1 MKYLSRNLKE
11 KDVKSD
17 PIYDILLDRLT
28 ASWVAQPD
36 KPEETP
42 ESTLKALC
50 FLAVGVPISVQ
61 KASHE
66 NIPELN
72 EHSRIQLQSLVEKR
86 LTGIPLAHITGRQ
99 QFLGMELLAGPEALI
114 PRIETEIL
122 GHAALAIAKSIT
134 DTQDTVTVLDVC
146 TGSGNVALG
155 VASNESRSRVFGS
168 DLSEEAITL
177 ARKNA
182 HHLNL
187 ENRVEFRQSDL
198 FAAFETDK
206 FYRKMDL
213 VTCNPPY
220 IPSVKIGSMDPEI
233 SQREPRLAF
242 DGGSLGITI
251 LTRLIRE
258 SPKYLKP
265 NSYLCF
271 EVGLGQG
278 KAMEQRLK
286 KENIY
291 YNIQSYA
298 DASNQ
303 VRALSAQVT

>member
-1 MKYLSRNLKE
+1 ME
-11 KDVKSD
+11 
-17 PIYDILLDRLT
+17 RLT
-28 ASWVAQPD
+28 ASWVAKPD

-42 ESTLKALC
+42 ETTLKALY
-50 FLAVGVPISVQ
+50 FYAAGIPVSVQ
-61 KASHE
+61 KASRE
-66 NIPELN
+66 TIPELDDN
-72 EHSRIQLQSLVEKR
+72 AQRRLKDLVEKR
-86 LTGIPLAHITGRQ
+86 LSGLPLAHITGRQ

-122 GHAALAIAKSIT
+122 ARAALAIAKSLA
-134 DTQDTVTVLDVC
+134 DERDTVTIMDVC

-155 VASNESRSRVFGS
+155 IAANEFRSKVLGS
-168 DLSEEAITL
+168 DLSEEAIVL
-177 ARKNA
+177 ARRNA
-182 HHLNL
+182 QHLDL
-187 ENRVEFRQSDL
+187 GKRVEFRQSDL
-198 FAAFETDK
+198 FTAFESEEY
-206 FYRKMDL
+206 YRKMDL

-220 IPSVKIGSMDPEI
+220 IPSVKVGSMDSEI

-258 SPKYLKP
+258 APKYLKP

-286 KENIY
+286 KENVY
-291 YNIQSYA
+291 RNIQPYA
-298 DASNQ
+298 DRANQ
-303 VRALSAQVT
+303 VRALSAQIT

>member
-1 MKYLSRNLKE
+1 
-11 KDVKSD
+11 VKSD
-17 PIYDILLDRLT
+17 PLYNELIDRLA

-42 ESTLKALC
+42 ESTLKALYFC
-50 FLAVGVPISVQ
+50 AAGRPVSVQ
-61 KASHE
+61 KASRE
-66 NIPELN
+66 DAPVLN
-72 EHSRIQLQSLVEKR
+72 DQEQILLRDLVDKR

-99 QFLGMELLAGPEALI
+99 QFLGIELLAGPEALI

-122 GHAALAIAKSIT
+122 GRAALAIAKSLA
-134 DTQDTVTVLDVC
+134 DTRGSVAIMDVC

-155 VASNESRSRVFGS
+155 IAAGESRSRVFGS

-182 HHLNL
+182 SHLNL
-187 ENRVEFRQSDL
+187 ASRVEFKQSDL
-198 FAAFETDK
+198 FASFESDE
-206 FYRKMDL
+206 FYGKMDL

-220 IPSVKIGSMDPEI
+220 IPSVKVSSMDPEI

-258 SPKYLKP
+258 APKFLKQ
-265 NSYLCF
+265 NSFLCF

-278 KAMEQRLK
+278 KAMEQRLR

-291 YNIQSYA
+291 HNIQSYVDNA
-298 DASNQ
+298 NQ
-303 VRALSAQVT
+303 VRALSAQIEQP

>member
-1 MKYLSRNLKE
+1 MPFSISKVGDMR
-11 KDVKSD
+11 SD
-17 PIYDILLDRLT
+17 QLYNTLLDRLI
-28 ASWVAQPD
+28 ASWVAQLD

-50 FLAVGVPISVQ
+50 FLAVGVPVSVQ
-61 KASHE
+61 KASRE
-66 NIPELN
+66 NVPDLN

-122 GHAALAIAKSIT
+122 GRAALAIAKSIA
-134 DTQDTVTVLDVC
+134 DTRGTVTILDVC

-155 VASNESRSRVFGS
+155 IASNESRSRVFGA

-182 HHLNL
+182 QHLNL
-187 ENRVEFRQSDL
+187 EKQVEFRQSDL
-198 FAAFETDK
+198 FAGFESDE
-206 FYRKMDL
+206 FYKKMDL

-220 IPSVKIGSMDPEI
+220 IPSAKVSSMDPEI

-242 DGGSLGITI
+242 DGGSLGISI

-258 SPKYLKP
+258 SPKYLKSY
-265 NSYLCF
+265 SYLCF

-286 KENIY
+286 KENVY
-291 YNIQSYA
+291 CNIQSYVDAA
-298 DASNQ
+298 DQ
-303 VRALSAQVT
+303 VRALSAQVM

>member
-1 MKYLSRNLKE
+1 MGKE
-11 KDVKSD
+11 MRSD
-17 PIYDILLDRLT
+17 PLFGMLLDRLT
-28 ASWVAQPD
+28 TSWVGQPD

-50 FLAVGVPISVQ
+50 FFAAGIPVSVR
-61 KASHE
+61 KASRE
-66 NIPELN
+66 KFPELDD
-72 EHSRIQLQSLVEKR
+72 RARAQLQKLVEKR
-86 LTGIPLAHITGRQ
+86 LAGTPLAHITGRQ

-114 PRIETEIL
+114 PRVETEIL
-122 GHAALAIAKSIT
+122 ASAALTIAKSIADAQGVAT
-134 DTQDTVTVLDVC
+134 ILDIC
-146 TGSGNVALG
+146 TGSGNVALAI
-155 VASNESRSRVFGS
+155 ASNEPRSRVFGA
-168 DLSEEAITL
+168 DLSEEAVKL

-182 HHLNL
+182 QHLNL
-187 ENRVEFRQSDL
+187 DKRIEFRQSDL
-198 FAAFETDK
+198 FAAFESDE

-213 VTCNPPY
+213 VACNPPY
-220 IPSVKIGSMDPEI
+220 IPSTKVASMDQEI

-286 KENIY
+286 KEGVY
-291 YNIQSYA
+291 SNIQSYV
-298 DASNQ
+298 DGSNN
-303 VRALSAQVT
+303 VRALSAQVV